1 MTWLKKI
8 GQDIIKVLP
17 YILGIGGLVIPA
29 FGSGQTGV
37 VAQKVLGDLNGIPN
51 LIMSAEALIKGVA
64 GQKTGPA
71 KLAAAAPLV
80 QQLITTY
87 VTENLPGS
95 PKVKDQAG
103 LAAAASQITDGFAK
117 ALNAFE

>member
-1 MTWLKKI
+1 MSWLKKI
-8 GQDIIKVLP
+8 GQDFIKVLP
-17 YILGIGGLVIPA
+17 YILGIGGIVVPGLGNSTA
-29 FGSGQTGV
+29 GV
-37 VAQKVLGDLNGIPN
+37 VAQRVLGDLNGIPN
-51 LIMSAEALIKGVA
+51 LIISAETLVKGVQ
-64 GQKTGPA
+64 GQKTGPQ

-103 LAAAASQITDGFAK
+103 LAAAAAQITDGFAK